1 MNTSNSNARQLLI
14 GSACVVTAAIGFSS
28 KAILI
33 KLAYADNAQLD
44 AITLMT
50 WRMMLSLPF
59 FVAVALWD
67 LKTNAAMPA
76 RDWLALVV
84 LGIMGYYLASLL
96 DFIGLEYIS
105 AGLERLI
112 LFLYPTI
119 VVLLGAI
126 IQRRPVEWPKRW
138 ALLLSYV
145 GVALVF
151 SNGAD
156 AVSRDITLGAM
167 LVFASAVVFALFL
180 TGSGYLIPRFGSKR
194 FTAYSMSIACTAT
207 GTHFVAT
214 KPISQLAVSAEVFG
228 LALMLA
234 LFSTVVPAFLMN
246 AGIHRIGSGHAS
258 IISTVGPIATLGMA
272 YVLLNETL
280 GPAQLIG
287 VGLSLS
293 GVLLVTGLKRE

>member
-1 MNTSNSNARQLLI
+1 MNTPNPNARQMLI

-67 LKTNAAMPA
+67 REANPMISA
-76 RDWLALVV
+76 RDWLALIV
-84 LGIMGYYLASLL
+84 LGVMGYYLASLL

-112 LFLYPTI
+112 LFLYPTM

-126 IQRRPVEWPKRW
+126 IQRRPVDRVKRW

-151 SNGAD
+151 TNAPD
-156 AVSRDITLGAM
+156 AVSKDITLG
-167 LVFASAVVFALFL
+167 
-180 TGSGYLIPRFGSKR
+180 GQCW
-194 FTAYSMSIACTAT
+194 YS
-207 GTHFVAT
+207 
-214 KPISQLAVSAEVFG
+214 LARWS
-228 LALMLA
+228 
-234 LFSTVVPAFLMN
+234 SPC
-246 AGIHRIGSGHAS
+246 S
-258 IISTVGPIATLGMA
+258 
-272 YVLLNETL
+272 
-280 GPAQLIG
+280 
-287 VGLSLS
+287 
-293 GVLLVTGLKRE
+293 